1 MQRTRIIRI
10 IVLLCLSYP
19 MYHTSGTPSITSGS
33 FYECI
38 GLGVRFFFI
47 VFNATVNNF
56 QLYRGS
62 QFYWWK
68 KPQSPEITTGMS

>member
-10 IVLLCLSYP
+10 IVLMCLSYP

-38 GLGVRFFFI
+38 GLGVRVI

-56 QLYRGS
+56 QLYRGG
-62 QFYWWK
+62 QLYWWK
-68 KPQSPEITTGMS
+68 KPKSPEITTDMS